1 MMMTYRPVASPALS
15 PPLLGIIS
23 MGFGYSNC
31 LITTSEEVC
40 LSVCFV
46 CLSATSRK
54 TADRY
59 SWKFYQRYNLWTWN
73 SPLNFQSHPDP
84 DQNQGIFEGF
94 FLPLCE
100 WGNSAYF
107 EGFLTRWYIS
117 LATNIRFLCYTP
129 DHDPDPWNYI
139 TEFLLL
145 CDRAS
150 S

>member
-23 MGFGYSNC
+23 MGFSYSSC
-31 LITTSEEVC
+31 LITSSEEVC

-46 CLSATSRK
+46 CLSATLRK

-84 DQNQGIFEGF
+84 DQNRGIFEGIF
-94 FLPLCE
+94 FTVVRVRKFGIF
-100 WGNSAYF
+100 WRFFDAVIY
-107 EGFLTRWYIS
+107 LTSNEHSIFVLYSGSRSWS
-117 LATNIRFLCYTP
+117 LELYNGIFTTV
-129 DHDPDPWNYI
+129 W
-139 TEFLLL
+139 
-145 CDRAS
+145 
-150 S
+150 